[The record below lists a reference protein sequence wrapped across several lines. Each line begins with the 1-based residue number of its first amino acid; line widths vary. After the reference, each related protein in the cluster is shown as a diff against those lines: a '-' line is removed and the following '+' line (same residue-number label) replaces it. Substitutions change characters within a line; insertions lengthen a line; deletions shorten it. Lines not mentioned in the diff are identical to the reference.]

1 MTNGINIELVNLT
14 KSFGEKQVLKD
25 INLTI
30 PAGQFVAIVGKSGCG
45 KSTLLRIIAN
55 LEQKTAGESLKDGIQ
70 QEDFSGVRVMFQEDR
85 LLPWLSVLENVGV
98 GTELKKDWQ
107 PLALKSLEHVGLKDR
122 AKEWPHVLSGGQK
135 QRVALARAL
144 SAQPRLLLL
153 DEPLGALDA
162 LTRLEMQ
169 NLIEQLWLN
178 QKYTSL
184 LVTHDVAEAIALAD
198 RIILIEDGI
207 VALDLPVK
215 LPRPRTRSNPQF
227 AELEEILLQHLL
239 GQQTKTETSNKQ
251 KELQAII

>member
-55 LEQKTAGESLKDGIQ
+55 LEQQTAGESLKDGIQ
-70 QEDFSGVRVMFQEDR
+70 QKDFSGVRVMFQEDR

-107 PLALKSLEHVGLKDR
+107 PFALKALEQVGLKDR

-144 SAQPRLLLL
+144 SAKPRLLLL

-198 RIILIEDGI
+198 RIILIEDGN

-227 AELEEILLQHLL
+227 AELEEILLQQLL
-239 GQQTKTETSNKQ
+239 GQQTTADTPAEQ